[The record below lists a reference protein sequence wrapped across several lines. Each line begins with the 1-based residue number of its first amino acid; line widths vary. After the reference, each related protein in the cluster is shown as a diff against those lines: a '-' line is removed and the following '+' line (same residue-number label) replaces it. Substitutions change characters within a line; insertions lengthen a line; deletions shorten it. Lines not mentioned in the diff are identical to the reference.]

1 MRAFRLIYYY
11 IALSA
16 LFTLT
21 ACQGDTVE
29 VLETPATGGTVQV
42 RINVSPASPATTTR
56 AWQDDNAKDD
66 EMMNIWTVV
75 ITNSS
80 NEVVDILSCK
90 PTEGDREIDDV
101 IELKDGAK
109 YNFYSFANISA
120 EKLNELLGLADET
133 NNPIPV
139 PTSNDVVVHAEGS
152 KLAGVKFP
160 AGEKTINNYTA
171 NVNGNL
177 FSAFAATGDNG
188 FGSYGIPMSN
198 VQENVSIAAEQ
209 NETQIIIDLIVV
221 RMLAKIELQVYNDW
235 GTDVVIESVT
245 LTDITMYNAATNNL
259 KLFPNY
265 TSETKPNGPDLMED
279 YEHGDIQPNLNGT
292 PTTENVV
299 LKDLNKTI
307 SATDNKVGGT
317 PVIISFYVNESQ
329 TPTSQS
335 PNFSH
340 FFLKIKLKD
349 EKEARYVL
357 IDDKGTQENEKWNYI
372 ARNDYRIIPIVLDDY
387 KLDIIPYD
395 FPAIG
400 VHSASI
406 KEEDGIYTVNF
417 HDYGHF
423 HLQPVVTKHNT
434 PTDYVLFT
442 TTTPATTPYAS
453 TTWGLVN
460 NKFEDSW
467 GSWTDASK
475 ETPYDNNTEKFYR
488 DQVDSADGDDAGG
501 VPVWYAN
508 TPSNSLDPSSPS
520 LPQWAPNTTV
530 GYQPFI
536 FGYIADPGN
545 TVTADKKVYHEFTI
559 NLYKSG
565 TGAARQMTYRLYMI
579 LDTQQMLYSRSL
591 GASAARH
598 THGH

>member
-1 MRAFRLIYYY
+1 MRAFRLIYY

-56 AWQDDNAKDD
+56 AWQDNNAKDD

-160 AGEKTINNYTA
+160 AGEKTINDYTA

-340 FFLKIKLKD
+340 FFLKIKLQD
-349 EKEARYVL
+349 EEEARYVL
-357 IDDKGTQENEKWNYI
+357 IDDKGTQKNEKWDYI

-400 VHSASI
+400 VHPASI

-423 HLQPVVTKHNT
+423 HLQPVVTRYSDEGIV
-434 PTDYVLFT
+434 PFIS
-442 TTTPATTPYAS
+442 TTPNGDTYGTTV
-453 TTWGLVN
+453 WGLMGN
-460 NKFEDSW
+460 QFSQSW

-475 ETPYDNNTEKFYR
+475 ETPYDNATGEFYR
-488 DQVDSADGDDAGG
+488 DQPDSADDADGDDAGG
-501 VPVWYAN
+501 VPVWYKN
-508 TPSNSLDPSSPS
+508 DGTDG
-520 LPQWAPNTTV
+520 PQWAPNATV
-530 GYQPFI
+530 DYQPFI
-536 FGYIADPGN
+536 FGYIADPGS